1 MKEWSEKEDQI
12 KKEDEKVIKYKQLW
26 NLFDDG
32 DKNKNQINIL
42 LSKSGVEVID
52 YFLRKDVEKYEKEP
66 EKNIKM
72 LEELFSHAD
81 LNYINS
87 NYNDTNILMSCC
99 EKGEPLL
106 IDLLLE
112 EKYYAKR

>member
-52 YFLRKDVEKYEKEP
+52 YFLRRDVEKYESEP
-66 EKNIKM
+66 EKYKNVRRIIFACRFK
-72 LEELFSHAD
+72 LYKFKL
-81 LNYINS
+81 
-87 NYNDTNILMSCC
+87 
-99 EKGEPLL
+99 
-106 IDLLLE
+106 
-112 EKYYAKR
+112 

>member
-12 KKEDEKVIKYKQLW
+12 KKEDEKIIIYKQLW

-32 DKNKNQINIL
+32 DKTQINIFL
-42 LSKSGVEVID
+42 NKIGVEVID

-72 LEELFSHAD
+72 LEEL
-81 LNYINS
+81 L
-87 NYNDTNILMSCC
+87 
-99 EKGEPLL
+99 
-106 IDLLLE
+106 
-112 EKYYAKR
+112 